1 MERRV
6 TIDHLI
12 SNAAI
17 TQRIALTYSALTLAH
32 RRAADYVLANPFR
45 AATMTIDELAHA
57 VGMSVATANRFARA
71 LGFDGFPAFRA
82 ELVKAFESTLAPV
95 EKLRTELLKEATS
108 AQIFAAS
115 LEEDLDNIGS
125 TLRQLNHAACEQAVE
140 MILAAP
146 RIYVL
151 GFSTSAYLGSI
162 LAHRLDPCCP
172 TVQTIARDAGPSQ
185 AARTLFKL
193 NADDLVIA
201 ISFPRY
207 NKFTVELLGLARE
220 RQARVLSITDVSS
233 SPLVPLSDLVL
244 YAKSE
249 RRLSANSEAGA
260 MALIEALCGAVVH
273 RAKNSLRTATELTER
288 LLPYL
293 YSSPEVQHN
302 ADGTARKGRQSGAP
316 PRRKP
321 VAKSAASPPE
331 KQTIQ

>member
-1 MERRV
+1 MKRPAR
-6 TIDHLI
+6 IDHLL

-17 TQRIALTYSALTLAH
+17 TERIASTYSSFTLAH
-32 RRAADYVLANPFR
+32 RKAADYVLANPFR

-71 LGFDGFPAFRA
+71 LGFDGFPQFRA

-115 LEEDLDNIGS
+115 LEEDLDNING
-125 TLRQLNHAACEQAVE
+125 TLHQLNHAACEKAVD
-140 MILAAP
+140 MILRAP
-146 RIYVL
+146 RIFVL

-172 TVQTIARDAGPSQ
+172 TVQTIANDAGPTQ
-185 AARTLFKL
+185 AARRLFKL
-193 NADDLVIA
+193 NEDDLVIA

-207 NKFTVELLGLARE
+207 NKFTIELLALARE
-220 RQARVLSITDVSS
+220 RRASVLSITDATS

-249 RRLSANSEAGA
+249 RRLSANSEAA
-260 MALIEALCGAVVH
+260 ALALIEALCGAVIH
-273 RAKNSLRTATELTER
+273 RSENSLRNATELTER

-293 YSSPEVQHN
+293 Y
-302 ADGTARKGRQSGAP
+302 AP
-316 PRRKP
+316 PEAIKKQDG
-321 VAKSAASPPE
+321 AGKKKMSKSVR
-331 KQTIQ
+331 